1 MSLKVAVFLFPSEE
15 SGGREEDHWYICLS
29 KWPLL
34 MAIYGE
40 IGAGEPCS
48 LLTQENQESKEEES
62 TALF

>member
-1 MSLKVAVFLFPSEE
+1 MFLKVAVLLFPSEE
-15 SGGREEDHWYICLS
+15 PGGREEDHWYICLS